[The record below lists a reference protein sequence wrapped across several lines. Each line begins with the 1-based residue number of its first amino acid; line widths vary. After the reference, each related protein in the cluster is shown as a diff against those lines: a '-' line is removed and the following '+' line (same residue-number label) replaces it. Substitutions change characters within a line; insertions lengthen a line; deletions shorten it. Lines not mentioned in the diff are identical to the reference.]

1 MKIKYKPGDEM
12 DIQIKGIVK
21 RISVEGDEVCYTVA
35 AKDGLGRENY
45 LYFSEHIDDERDI

>member
-21 RISVEGDEVCYTVA
+21 RISIEGDEVCYTVIA
-35 AKDGLGRENY
+35 EDGLGRENY
-45 LYFSEHIDDERDI
+45 LYFSEHIDDER